1 MPSLEKITKRLGFKA
16 CCVASERTVLGAAR
30 LAGFSVYTEPGF
42 TGNLDTDIAGKA
54 RAAIEA
60 LKDNDLVVLHFKAT
74 DLMGHDNNPLGKVEA
89 IEKHNKMVGMV
100 LNGLQEQERTQN
112 ILFALAAD
120 HSTPCERKEHSGDPV
135 PILIYGSNIRRDAVT
150 RYDEIACST
159 GGLGR
164 IKGCD
169 FNGMLL
175 DYLEVNPKFG
185 N

>member
-74 DLMGHDNNPLGKVEA
+74 DLMRHDNNPLGKVEA
-89 IEKHNKMVGMV
+89 IEKYNKMVGMV
-100 LNGLQEQERTQN
+100 LNGLQN
-112 ILFALAAD
+112 
-120 HSTPCERKEHSGDPV
+120 KSGHRISSSPWR
-135 PILIYGSNIRRDAVT
+135 PIIRRLASGK
-150 RYDEIACST
+150 ST
-159 GGLGR
+159 AA
-164 IKGCD
+164 IP
-169 FNGMLL
+169 F
-175 DYLEVNPKFG
+175 PS
-185 N
+185 